1 MRAVLG
7 SRGHDFAHRAG
18 QSSHRSRLAAP
29 GPDASGWGN
38 WAVLREHEHLADGVS
53 EVELA
58 HGFCEPNSL
67 AYWKVMEIIFL
78 IIIVILF
85 IIPSFM
91 AMRKQR
97 QRQND
102 MQSLQNSLQN
112 GDRIVTAGGVHG
124 VVRGTTDTSVDLEV
138 SPGVTLTFDK
148 MAVVRTE
155 SEAQNLARGGAD
167 NAGEPQRDNGENN
180 NDDGF
185 NGGEGEQPSN
195 R

>member
-7 SRGHDFAHRAG
+7 SRRHDFAHRAG
-18 QSSHRSRLAAP
+18 QGSHRGRLAAP
-29 GPDASGWGN
+29 GPDAARWRD
-38 WAVLREHEHLADGVS
+38 WVVLGKRGHLAGAAA
-53 EVELA
+53 EVEPA
-58 HGFCEPNSL
+58 HGFCERNGL

-102 MQSLQNSLQN
+102 MQSLQNSLQD

-155 SEAQNLARGGAD
+155 SEAQKLDRGGAD
-167 NAGEPQRDNGENN
+167 NAESN

-185 NGGEGEQPSN
+185 NGEESEHSN
-195 R
+195 DR

>member
-1 MRAVLG
+1 
-7 SRGHDFAHRAG
+7 
-18 QSSHRSRLAAP
+18 
-29 GPDASGWGN
+29 
-38 WAVLREHEHLADGVS
+38 
-53 EVELA
+53 
-58 HGFCEPNSL
+58 
-67 AYWKVMEIIFL
+67 MEIIFL

-112 GDRIVTAGGVHG
+112 GDRIVTAGGDHG

-155 SEAQNLARGGAD
+155 SEAQKLDRGGAD
-167 NAGEPQRDNGENN
+167 NAESN

-185 NGGEGEQPSN
+185 NGEEGEHSN
-195 R
+195 DR

>member
-1 MRAVLG
+1 M
-7 SRGHDFAHRAG
+7 
-18 QSSHRSRLAAP
+18 AAP

-38 WAVLREHEHLADGVS
+38 WAVLRAHVHLAGGVHGM
-53 EVELA
+53 ELA
-58 HGFCEPNSL
+58 DGFCEPNSL

-155 SEAQNLARGGAD
+155 SEAQKLNRGSAD
-167 NAGEPQRDNGENN
+167 KAGEPQRDNGENN

-185 NGGEGEQPSN
+185 NGGEGEQSSD

>member
-1 MRAVLG
+1 
-7 SRGHDFAHRAG
+7 
-18 QSSHRSRLAAP
+18 
-29 GPDASGWGN
+29 
-38 WAVLREHEHLADGVS
+38 
-53 EVELA
+53 
-58 HGFCEPNSL
+58 
-67 AYWKVMEIIFL
+67 MEIIFL

-167 NAGEPQRDNGENN
+167 NAGEPQRNTGENN

-185 NGGEGEQPSN
+185 TGGEGEQPSN